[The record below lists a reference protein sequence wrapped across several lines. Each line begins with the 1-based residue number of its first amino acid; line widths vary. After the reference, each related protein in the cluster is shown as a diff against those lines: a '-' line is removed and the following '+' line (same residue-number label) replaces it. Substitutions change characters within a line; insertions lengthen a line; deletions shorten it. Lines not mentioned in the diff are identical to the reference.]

1 MALWQ
6 RGIKVTNQLA
16 YYITLNTRLYM
27 LVREAIKVLEA
38 TEFTIRFSIELKIE
52 LTMELTLKSRLELT
66 IELTIYM

>member
-27 LVREAIKVLEA
+27 LVREAIK
-38 TEFTIRFSIELKIE
+38 IRFSIELKIE
-52 LTMELTLKSRLELT
+52 LTVELTLKSRLELT